1 MQFVITIF
9 MSMLRNME
17 PLDMEVVD
25 LEAVELEG
33 VPSCEVNTD
42 DVDNVDNNVPKLQMS
57 FDTIDQVKSFYR
69 DYAVR
74 CGFVVR
80 IRSSKKNNN
89 NQLTFMKLVCSRQG
103 KYISSISPDFKTQ
116 PSQRN
121 ECPAGITVSLKEG
134 RWYVGTVVTEHNHD
148 MCPKNSNLIRGNRKL
163 NMHSKHTLTMN
174 DDAGVRIN
182 KSFISL
188 VNDAGWRWTST
199 SKILFKNERIE
210 QRIFYEI
217 EMDEHNR
224 ICSMFWAD
232 ARSRAACVDFGDVV
246 SFDTTYL
253 TNKYDMPFAPFVG
266 VNHHGHSILL
276 GCALISA
283 EDTSTFTWL
292 FTCWLRCMSNKPPI
306 SIVTDQCKAMSNAI
320 KVVFPTTNHRW
331 CLWHIMKK
339 IPEMLQSYKSYGLIK
354 NQLKTLVYES
364 FSPDDFELGWGNL
377 ITCHELERNEWLSS
391 LFEERKRW
399 YENALRQ
406 KAQKENEADFASLNS
421 TIPCGSQSL
430 IERQYQMEYTQAKFV
445 EVQKEFRSRMNCF
458 IKNMCTEGCTTT
470 YNVKEEFIWEGQC
483 GSKFYDVDY
492 DSLSNDIHCSCKL
505 FEFRGILC
513 RHCLL
518 VLASYSN
525 HTQQPKMQRY
535 QTLCKCFYDIAE
547 EACQSETTSK
557 KLLSELNSI
566 GRSLGVRTSPTLML
580 VNDDGIDMHGN
591 PPSTEEGRPPCEV
604 DGLVVHSPV
613 SVKRKG
619 RPRTKRMQPTVEKLI
634 KKKKSHGAK
643 NKHTANHSEITDC
656 HVTNI
661 HNVEDL
667 GSQQMLESQVSQ
679 SGFMSL
685 LTSAQYNNDNVDL
698 SPCDGLLEVDQ
709 FLGYVPSFH
718 HSLGGTSRH

>member
-1 MQFVITIF
+1 
-9 MSMLRNME
+9 
-17 PLDMEVVD
+17 
-25 LEAVELEG
+25 
-33 VPSCEVNTD
+33 
-42 DVDNVDNNVPKLQMS
+42 
-57 FDTIDQVKSFYR
+57 
-69 DYAVR
+69 
-74 CGFVVR
+74 
-80 IRSSKKNNN
+80 
-89 NQLTFMKLVCSRQG
+89 
-103 KYISSISPDFKTQ
+103 
-116 PSQRN
+116 
-121 ECPAGITVSLKEG
+121 
-134 RWYVGTVVTEHNHD
+134 
-148 MCPKNSNLIRGNRKL
+148 
-163 NMHSKHTLTMN
+163 
-174 DDAGVRIN
+174 
-182 KSFISL
+182 
-188 VNDAGWRWTST
+188 
-199 SKILFKNERIE
+199 
-210 QRIFYEI
+210 
-217 EMDEHNR
+217 
-224 ICSMFWAD
+224 
-232 ARSRAACVDFGDVV
+232 
-246 SFDTTYL
+246 
-253 TNKYDMPFAPFVG
+253 
-266 VNHHGHSILL
+266 
-276 GCALISA
+276 
-283 EDTSTFTWL
+283 
-292 FTCWLRCMSNKPPI
+292 MSNKPPI
-306 SIVTDQCKAMSNAI
+306 GIVTDQCKAMSNAI

-339 IPEMLQSYKSYGLIK
+339 IPEKLQSYKSYGLIK
-354 NQLKTLVYES
+354 NQLKALVYES
-364 FSPDDFELGWGNL
+364 VSPDDFELGWGNL
-377 ITCHELERNEWLSS
+377 ITCHGLERNEWLSS

-505 FEFRGILC
+505 FDFRGILC

-518 VLASYSN
+518 VLGQEDVRNVPTKYVLRRWSRNVRRRHTLITTSYSN

-591 PPSTEEGRPPCEV
+591 LPSTEEGRPPCEV
-604 DGLVVHSPV
+604 DGLVVHSPI

-619 RPRTKRMQPTVEKLI
+619 RPRTKRMQSTVEKLT
-634 KKKKSHGAK
+634 KKKKSRGAK
-643 NKHTANHSEITDC
+643 NKHTANHSERTDC

-685 LTSAQYNNDNVDL
+685 LTSGQYNNDNVDL
-698 SPCDGLLEVDQ
+698 SPCTYTHL
-709 FLGYVPSFH
+709 
-718 HSLGGTSRH
+718 

>member
-9 MSMLRNME
+9 MSMLQNME

-74 CGFVVR
+74 CGFAVR

-103 KYISSISPDFKTQ
+103 KYISSISPEFKTQ

-188 VNDAGWRWTST
+188 VNDAGGYENIQFIERDARNYIGQQRRSFCKDGDGQALLKYF
-199 SKILFKNERIE
+199 SRMRELNNEF
-210 QRIFYEI
+210 FYEI

-224 ICSMFWAD
+224 ICSVFWAD

-283 EDTSTFTWL
+283 EDTSTFT
-292 FTCWLRCMSNKPPI
+292 
-306 SIVTDQCKAMSNAI
+306 
-320 KVVFPTTNHRW
+320 
-331 CLWHIMKK
+331 
-339 IPEMLQSYKSYGLIK
+339 
-354 NQLKTLVYES
+354 
-364 FSPDDFELGWGNL
+364 
-377 ITCHELERNEWLSS
+377 
-391 LFEERKRW
+391 
-399 YENALRQ
+399 
-406 KAQKENEADFASLNS
+406 
-421 TIPCGSQSL
+421 
-430 IERQYQMEYTQAKFV
+430 
-445 EVQKEFRSRMNCF
+445 
-458 IKNMCTEGCTTT
+458 
-470 YNVKEEFIWEGQC
+470 
-483 GSKFYDVDY
+483 
-492 DSLSNDIHCSCKL
+492 
-505 FEFRGILC
+505 
-513 RHCLL
+513 
-518 VLASYSN
+518 
-525 HTQQPKMQRY
+525 
-535 QTLCKCFYDIAE
+535 
-547 EACQSETTSK
+547 
-557 KLLSELNSI
+557 
-566 GRSLGVRTSPTLML
+566 
-580 VNDDGIDMHGN
+580 
-591 PPSTEEGRPPCEV
+591 
-604 DGLVVHSPV
+604 
-613 SVKRKG
+613 
-619 RPRTKRMQPTVEKLI
+619 
-634 KKKKSHGAK
+634 
-643 NKHTANHSEITDC
+643 
-656 HVTNI
+656 
-661 HNVEDL
+661 
-667 GSQQMLESQVSQ
+667 
-679 SGFMSL
+679 
-685 LTSAQYNNDNVDL
+685 
-698 SPCDGLLEVDQ
+698 
-709 FLGYVPSFH
+709 
-718 HSLGGTSRH
+718 

>member
-1 MQFVITIF
+1 MLEVRGWEVNEVNSIGSNLAVNEVHSIGSNLAVRTSYHLIQHLFQLDITIF
-9 MSMLRNME
+9 MSMLQNME
-17 PLDMEVVD
+17 PLDMEVVE

-33 VPSCEVNTD
+33 VPSCEFNTD
-42 DVDNVDNNVPKLQMS
+42 DVDNMDNNVPKLQMS
-57 FDTIDQVKSFYR
+57 FDSIEQVKSFYR
-69 DYAVR
+69 DYAVS
-74 CGFVVR
+74 CGFAVR

-103 KYISSISPDFKTQ
+103 KYISSISPEFKTQ
-116 PSQRN
+116 PNQRN
-121 ECPAGITVSLKEG
+121 ECPTEITVSLKEG
-134 RWYVGTVVTEHNHD
+134 RWYVRTVVTEHNHD

-163 NMHSKHTLTMN
+163 NMHLKHTLTMN

-188 VNDAGWRWTST
+188 VKYAGGYENIQFIECDARNYIGQQRRSFCKDRDGQTLPKYFSRMRE
-199 SKILFKNERIE
+199 LNNEF
-210 QRIFYEI
+210 FYEM

-224 ICSMFWAD
+224 ICS
-232 ARSRAACVDFGDVV
+232 
-246 SFDTTYL
+246 
-253 TNKYDMPFAPFVG
+253 
-266 VNHHGHSILL
+266 
-276 GCALISA
+276 
-283 EDTSTFTWL
+283 
-292 FTCWLRCMSNKPPI
+292 
-306 SIVTDQCKAMSNAI
+306 
-320 KVVFPTTNHRW
+320 
-331 CLWHIMKK
+331 
-339 IPEMLQSYKSYGLIK
+339 
-354 NQLKTLVYES
+354 
-364 FSPDDFELGWGNL
+364 
-377 ITCHELERNEWLSS
+377 
-391 LFEERKRW
+391 

-406 KAQKENEADFASLNS
+406 KAQKENEADFVSLNS

-458 IKNMCTEGCTTT
+458 IKNMSTKGCRTT

-483 GSKFYDVDY
+483 GSKFYVVDY
-492 DSLSNDIHCSCKL
+492 DSLSTDIHCSCKL

-518 VLASYSN
+518 VLGQEDVRTVPTKHVLRCWSKNVRRRHTLITSSYSN
-525 HTQQPKMQRY
+525 HTQEPKMQIY
-535 QTLCKCFYDIAE
+535 QTLCKCFYDIVE
-547 EACQSETTSK
+547 EACHSETASK

-580 VNDDGIDMHGN
+580 VNDDGFDMHGN
-591 PPSTEEGRPPCEV
+591 PPSSEEGRPPCEV
-604 DGLVVHSPV
+604 DGLVVRSLV

-619 RPRTKRMQPTVEKLI
+619 RPRTKRMQSTLEKLT

-643 NKHTANHSEITDC
+643 NKHTTNHSERTDC

-685 LTSAQYNNDNVDL
+685 LTSAHYNNDNVDL
-698 SPCDGLLEVDQ
+698 SPCTYTHL
-709 FLGYVPSFH
+709 
-718 HSLGGTSRH
+718 